1 MAPSLT
7 LRARGGVE
15 LAGEAAELDAFFEQR
30 SHWTLAVGAQ
40 LCHPDALVARP
51 DAFLALDGM
60 CVCRRAML
68 THGCKRYAAGARER
82 VGHLDEVR
90 PARGRY
96 PPQRTDQPD
105 VPNGVRERR
114 PHSHQAPSG
123 SSGPRRSAELLRTR
137 CTAGPRRRRAGCRSP
152 PVRLFAEAAWLVA
165 AVFGRAV
172 PRAGEAL
179 IASSMLSL

>member
-7 LRARGGVE
+7 LRARGGGE

-96 PPQRTDQPD
+96 PPQRTDQAD
-105 VPNGVRERR
+105 VPNGVRELRPLRR
-114 PHSHQAPSG
+114 LEVRQHVELAGGVGWVAHTAEGGCATGVPTATKRLRDRVGRVDPASCSARDARPALDGGAPAVG
-123 SSGPRRSAELLRTR
+123 RRQ
-137 CTAGPRRRRAGCRSP
+137 
-152 PVRLFAEAAWLVA
+152 
-165 AVFGRAV
+165 
-172 PRAGEAL
+172 
-179 IASSMLSL
+179 

>member
-7 LRARGGVE
+7 LRARGGGE

-96 PPQRTDQPD
+96 PPQRTDQAD
-105 VPNGVRERR
+105 VPNGVRELRPLRR
-114 PHSHQAPSG
+114 LEVLTG
-123 SSGPRRSAELLRTR
+123 S
-137 CTAGPRRRRAGCRSP
+137 
-152 PVRLFAEAAWLVA
+152 
-165 AVFGRAV
+165 FG
-172 PRAGEAL
+172 
-179 IASSMLSL
+179 